1 MQIDYL
7 RCADCTKK
15 LPTTTDHDCMW
26 KTRWQSLNHK
36 LATIQNNLKNKI
48 FELKQQNLKM
58 SEERTVFQTMLDT
71 AQKEKE
77 ELEKY
82 VKYLA
87 SKVIPARKQ
96 PDSQPKDQRSPSVQP
111 QDK

>member
-7 RCADCTKK
+7 RCVDCTKK

-58 SEERTVFQTMLDT
+58 SEERTVFQTIRPAPSSQTHL
-71 AQKEKE
+71 
-77 ELEKY
+77 LSSC
-82 VKYLA
+82 A
-87 SKVIPARKQ
+87 SMEPM
-96 PDSQPKDQRSPSVQP
+96 
-111 QDK
+111 